1 MDGARC
7 DQIELAERISPM
19 KKPLTVAD
27 QGLRICLVGG
37 ERVRINSTVNFDI
50 SSLTH

>member
-7 DQIELAERISPM
+7 NQLKLGERISPM

-27 QGLRICLVGG
+27 QGLLIWLIGG
-37 ERVRINSTVNFDI
+37 ARVRINSSVNFDI

>member
-1 MDGARC
+1 MDGARR
-7 DQIELAERISPM
+7 DQIKLGERISPM

-27 QGLRICLVGG
+27 QGLLICLIGG
-37 ERVRINSTVNFDI
+37 ARVRINLSANFDI